1 VPHAVSG
8 LREFV
13 NARADAPLIAAGG
26 PLPGVE
32 GFRRSHQQAL
42 ATRAV
47 VIASES
53 PPPGVTVY
61 SDPGLVLAV
70 QFCADL
76 EQTRTWVG
84 DVLGL
89 SPPRPTVTNG

>member
-1 VPHAVSG
+1 MPHAVSG

-26 PLPGVE
+26 PLP
-32 GFRRSHQQAL
+32 
-42 ATRAV
+42 AV